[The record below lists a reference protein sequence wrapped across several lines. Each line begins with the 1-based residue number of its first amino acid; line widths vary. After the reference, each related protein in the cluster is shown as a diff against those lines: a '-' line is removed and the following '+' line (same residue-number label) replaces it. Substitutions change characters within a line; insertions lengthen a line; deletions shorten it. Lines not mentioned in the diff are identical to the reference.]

1 MYKKIEKSGS
11 YWTANVSYRRKIRKI
26 IPNTESIL
34 FTQIHGSGIYFLV
47 SVRSLQIYCFITM
60 FFYNYETYVLCV
72 FFLNDSELE
81 G

>member
-11 YWTANVSYRRKIRKI
+11 YWTVNVSYRRKIRKI

-34 FTQIHGSGIYFLV
+34 FTQILGILGSGIYFLV
-47 SVRSLQIYCFITM
+47 SARSLQIYCFITM
-60 FFYNYETYVLCV
+60 KHMFCF

>member
-34 FTQIHGSGIYFLV
+34 FTQIHGSGNYFLV
-47 SVRSLQIYCFITM
+47 SARSLQIYCFITM
-60 FFYNYETYVLCV
+60 KHMFCV
-72 FFLNDSELE
+72 FFFLNDSELE

>member
-11 YWTANVSYRRKIRKI
+11 YWTVNVSYRRKIRKI

-34 FTQIHGSGIYFLV
+34 FTQIHGSGNYFLV
-47 SVRSLQIYCFITM
+47 SARSLQIYCFITM
-60 FFYNYETYVLCV
+60 KHMFCF